1 MTTNRQTAVIEGD
14 QHVRTNQ
21 QTPRVL
27 IAAIAVAAL
36 ALVVRA
42 APPVEAAGL
51 TNCVDLIGRA
61 GACYETVW
69 ANGVQLRMTF
79 PKEAQQFTGA
89 TSSDRLGNFY
99 VLAPQTDT
107 PGRAAL
113 PARPRRRQRASP
125 ERWHLRR
132 PPARL
137 PRPVQC
143 GGHRQRRLRAC
154 HDPTLPRQDSQ
165 RAAADLGRRHRV
177 GRKRRAA
184 HAGRHRGRVRRH
196 HQPRQVE
203 KASLPTYRLRETAG
217 NPATNRAIIAP
228 SRAR

>member
-51 TNCVDLIGRA
+51 TNCVELIGRA

-89 TSSDRLGNFY
+89 TPSDRLGNFY

-107 PGRAAL
+107 PQGAL
-113 PARPRRRQRASP
+113 PFPHDHVVGNAPARNAGTYVV
-125 ERWHLRR
+125 HLRGFLVLCS
-132 PPARL
+132 AEGIAS
-137 PRPVQC
+137 
-143 GGHRQRRLRAC
+143 GGC
-154 HDPTLPRQDSQ
+154 
-165 RAAADLGRRHRV
+165 V
-177 GRKRRAA
+177 
-184 HAGRHRGRVRRH
+184 
-196 HQPRQVE
+196 
-203 KASLPTYRLRETAG
+203 
-217 NPATNRAIIAP
+217 PATIPPFLAKTVNGQPLTSVDAIESAANAGLLTLVDTGAVFVATINP
-228 SRAR
+228 GK